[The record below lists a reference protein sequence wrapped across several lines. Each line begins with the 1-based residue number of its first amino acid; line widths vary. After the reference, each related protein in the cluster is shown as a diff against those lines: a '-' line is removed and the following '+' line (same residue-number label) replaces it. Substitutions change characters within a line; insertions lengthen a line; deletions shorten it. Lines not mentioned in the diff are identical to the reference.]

1 MSRPMTHPMSR
12 EEVMAA
18 IVECAEKLGHA
29 PSLTELLKNTKVSQ
43 RLIVRQF
50 GTYMRAIRACNL
62 ERSCGGNKLK
72 MEELFA
78 DWAKVVRTLKKI
90 PSKAEYAHLAKHS
103 DTPLKTRFGSWGQVP
118 GSLKR
123 YIADQGLTEECKDLL
138 EIIDAY
144 EQGRE
149 ERDWGQAAGD
159 GINGASIAGGTYL
172 GSTPGG
178 WGETQRLYADKSR
191 LIANQLIANRPVYGR
206 LFRPYPAIP
215 LVHGPM
221 NEAGVIYLFGTM
233 AERLGYVVTRI
244 QKEFPDCEAM
254 RLVGKD
260 LWQRVL
266 IEFELESRNF
276 VKHLHDV
283 NGCDEIVCW
292 EHNWPECPLE
302 VVELKNL
309 VIGRSRVIG

>member
-1 MSRPMTHPMSR
+1 MSRPMTYPMSR
-12 EEVMAA
+12 QEIMAA
-18 IVECAEKLGHA
+18 IVECAGKLGHA
-29 PSLTELLKNTKVSQ
+29 PSHTELLKNTKVSQ
-43 RLIVRQF
+43 RQIVKQF
-50 GTYMRAIRACNL
+50 GTYTRALRACNL
-62 ERSCGGNKLK
+62 ERNCGGNKLT
-72 MEELFA
+72 MEALFA
-78 DWAKVVRTLKKI
+78 DWATVVRTLKKV

-103 DTPLKTRFGSWGQVP
+103 DTPLKARFGSWGQVP

-123 YIADQGLTEECKDLL
+123 YIADQGRTEECDDLL

-149 ERDWGQAAGD
+149 ERDWGP
-159 GINGASIAGGTYL
+159 GAVER
-172 GSTPGG
+172 GSSPGY
-178 WGETQRLYADKSR
+178 YADKPN
-191 LIANQLIANRPVYGR
+191 LIEPGLIKPRLIANRPVYGP
-206 LFRPYPAIP
+206 LFRPYPQIP
-215 LVHGPM
+215 LIHGPM

-266 IEFELESRNF
+266 IEFEHESRNF

-283 NGCDEIVCW
+283 NGCDVIVCW
-292 EHNWPECPLE
+292 EHNWPECPVE

-309 VIGRSRVIG
+309 VIG